1 MAKEQQQQK
10 KQKQQKPKKEKI
22 RYVDDGSTVVDMRPL
37 EDANRRPGQ
46 KPRQPGAK
54 GTLREQARTYFAAV
68 RLMFWPMMI
77 TLGIIFVSFL
87 ITWIIFTLAG

>member
-1 MAKEQQQQK
+1 MAKKEK
-10 KQKQQKPKKEKI
+10 KQKI
-22 RYVDDGSTVVDMRPL
+22 RYVDDGSTVVDMQPL

-46 KPRQPGAK
+46 KPRDPGVK

-68 RLMFWPMMI
+68 KLMFWSMMI

-87 ITWIIFTLAG
+87 ITWIIFTLAS